1 MSFNFL
7 AVTVEEEEEKL
18 PVIYEWARNLDT
30 LELLVKEG
38 KFYFVSK
45 NEAIKIWILKALNRQ
60 TSRYTH
66 RAYSP
71 DYGNEIGT
79 LFGRCL
85 KKSLLKAEIKR
96 CVEEALLVNPY
107 IKKISNLSFYQK
119 GSRVDVNFT
128 VTTVYGDFEQEF
140 SYEKE
145 E

>member
-7 AVTVEEEEEKL
+7 AVTTEDEEEKL

-38 KFYFVSK
+38 RFYFVSK
-45 NEAIKIWILKALNRQ
+45 NEAIKIWILKTLNRQ

-66 RAYSP
+66 RAYSS

-140 SYEKE
+140 SFEKE